1 MKLLDEE
8 GVEFERV
15 NYFLEPLTKERL
27 GALLERADLTA
38 RDVLRTREKAYQE
51 MGLADDSLS
60 ESALLDAIVAEPSL
74 LQRPIVE
81 RGDRVVL
88 GRPLENLRTLFS
100 AR

>member
-1 MKLLDEE
+1 MKLLEEE
-8 GVEFERV
+8 GVDFERV
-15 NYFLEPLTKERL
+15 NYFVEPFTKERL
-27 GALLERADLTA
+27 GALLGSADLTA

-88 GRPLENLRTLFS
+88 GRPLENVRRLFS
-100 AR
+100 DR